1 MLHII
6 ITSFLSL
13 VSLIFFLGGKRLC
26 EVFFLSLC
34 LLHCYNKQKGSF
46 GAVLS
51 TQCVKSHRHQKSR
64 GLLCCSSAAT
74 GDTSQEKFLYL
85 KGHECDFI
93 LPALGQHYAVGNWVY
108 RQQLGPRS

>member
-6 ITSFLSL
+6 MTSFLSL
-13 VSLIFFLGGKRLC
+13 VSLIFFWGGKHLF
-26 EVFFLSLC
+26 EFFLYPFVSLTATISE
-34 LLHCYNKQKGSF
+34 KASF

-51 TQCVKSHRHQKSR
+51 AQCVKSHHHQKSK
-64 GLLCCSSAAT
+64 GLLCCSSAT

-108 RQQLGPRS
+108 RQQLCPRS